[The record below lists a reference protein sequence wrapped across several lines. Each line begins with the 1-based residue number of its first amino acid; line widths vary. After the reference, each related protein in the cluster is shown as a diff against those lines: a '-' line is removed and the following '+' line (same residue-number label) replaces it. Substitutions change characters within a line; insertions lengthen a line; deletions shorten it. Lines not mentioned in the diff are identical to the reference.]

1 MDLVVN
7 QLHASYGDFKAL
19 SGVSLKIAKG
29 QVVALVGVNAA
40 GKSTLINCLS
50 GIHRQKSGEIIFG
63 GQRIDPLPPN
73 KIVELGIIQS
83 PEGRRVFPFMSA
95 LENLELG
102 AYLPG
107 PRANKQAN
115 LDMVFELLPIL
126 KDRRKQLAGSLSGGE
141 QQMLAIGRALMSEP
155 KLCMLD
161 EPTLGLAPLIV
172 EKVFDLIGTI
182 QKSGTTVLLVEQNV
196 QHSLEIADY
205 GYVIGNGALLMEG
218 TGKTLLQDKSLVK
231 AYMGI

>member
-7 QLHASYGDFKAL
+7 QLHAYYGDFKAL
-19 SGVSLKIAKG
+19 SGVSLTIGQG

-50 GIHRQKSGEIIFG
+50 GLHRQKSGEITFG
-63 GQRIDPLPPN
+63 GQRIDHLPPN

-83 PEGRRVFPFMSA
+83 PEGRRVFAFMSV

-102 AYLPG
+102 AYLPV

-172 EKVFDLIGTI
+172 EKVFDLVGTI

-196 QHSLEIADY
+196 QHALEIADY
-205 GYVIGNGALLMEG
+205 GYVIGNGELLMEG
-218 TGKTLLQDKSLVK
+218 TGKTLLQDESLIK

>member
-1 MDLVVN
+1 MALVVK

-19 SGVSLKIAKG
+19 SNISLKIAQG

-40 GKSTLINCLS
+40 GKTTLINCLS
-50 GIHRQKSGEIIFG
+50 GIHRQKSGEILFN
-63 GQRIDPLPPN
+63 GQRIDHLPPN
-73 KIVELGIIQS
+73 KIVELGIVQS
-83 PEGRRVFPFMSA
+83 PEGRRVFAFMSVQ
-95 LENLELG
+95 ENLELG

-115 LDMVFELLPIL
+115 LDMVFELLPKL

-155 KLCMLD
+155 KLCMMD

-182 QKSGTTVLLVEQNV
+182 QKSGTTVLLVEQKV
-196 QHSLEIADY
+196 QHALEIADY
-205 GYVIGNGALLMEG
+205 GYVIGNGSLLMEG
-218 TGKTLLQDKSLVK
+218 SGKTLLQDESLIK